1 MTTLG
6 NRITELRESRKMTQH
21 ELSKKLHISRASL
34 SHYEKNRREP
44 DYETLQK
51 IADYFQVSI
60 DYMFGRTANSKEI
73 LDEQVRDF
81 VDSLE
86 LSDSNILESFTLTI
100 DGRELTDE
108 EARRFIAFVRAERSI
123 NS

>member
-6 NRITELRESRKMTQH
+6 NRITELRESRKMTQQ
-21 ELSKKLHISRASL
+21 ELSKKLNISRASL

-60 DYMFGRTANSKEI
+60 DSMFGRTASSMEV
-73 LDEQVRDF
+73 LDDHVRQF
-81 VDSLE
+81 AESLE
-86 LSDSNILESFTLTI
+86 LSDMKILETFSLTI
-100 DGRELTDE
+100 DGRELTEE
-108 EARRFIAFVRAERSI
+108 EARRFIAFIRAERSI
-123 NS
+123 NT

>member
-1 MTTLG
+1 MTILG
-6 NRITELRESRKMTQH
+6 RRITELRESRKMTQE
-21 ELSKKLHISRASL
+21 ELAKKLNISRASL

-60 DYMFGRTANSKEI
+60 DYMFGRTTNSKEI
-73 LDEQVRDF
+73 LDEHVRDF

-86 LSDSNILESFTLTI
+86 LSDSTLLESFTLTI

>member
-1 MTTLG
+1 MTILG
-6 NRITELRESRKMTQH
+6 RRITELRESRKMTQE
-21 ELSKKLHISRASL
+21 ELAKKLNISRASL
-34 SHYEKNRREP
+34 SHYEKARREP

-73 LDEQVRDF
+73 LDEHVRDF

-86 LSDSNILESFTLTI
+86 LSDSTLLESFTLTI

>member
-1 MTTLG
+1 
-6 NRITELRESRKMTQH
+6 MTQE
-21 ELSKKLHISRASL
+21 ELAKKLNISRASL

-60 DYMFGRTANSKEI
+60 DYMFGRTTNSKEI
-73 LDEQVRDF
+73 LDEHVRDF

-86 LSDSNILESFTLTI
+86 LSDSTLLESFTLTI

>member
-6 NRITELRESRKMTQH
+6 NRITELRESKKMTQQ
-21 ELSKKLHISRASL
+21 ELAKKLNISRASL

>member
-6 NRITELRESRKMTQH
+6 NRITELRESRKMTQE
-21 ELSKKLHISRASL
+21 ELAKKLNISRASL

-44 DYETLQK
+44 DYDTLQK

-60 DYMFGRTANSKEI
+60 DYMFDRTDSSGGV
-73 LDEQVRDF
+73 LDEHVRQF

-86 LSDSNILESFTLTI
+86 LSDLKILGTFSLTI
-100 DGRELTDE
+100 DGKKLTDE

>member
-1 MTTLG
+1 MTILG
-6 NRITELRESRKMTQH
+6 RRITELRESRKMTQE
-21 ELSKKLHISRASL
+21 ELAKKLNISRASL